1 MGNKTVNRRGS
12 RRVAAV
18 LAALGALVM
27 SSGVALMATAGP
39 SNAAEC
45 VPTAAYTETINHP
58 AVTHVVHHDAVPAVD
73 SQWWNFAPNREQGPL
88 ASEPAFP
95 TDPRG
100 TWEGPHADGGPG
112 QDQVG
117 TFQSGDGHGS
127 WFHRTAA
134 VAAQAAYDETVTDTA
149 AWTETVNHAAVTCET
164 VSTPTGG
171 TVSTPTGGAVEG
183 TTVVSPPKAH
193 VKAKAKTHTHAQAAT
208 VTPTVVEAGLLS
220 STTQDLRGE
229 QGLALIGAGMVML
242 IGAGGLTLRVR
253 RSAVR
258 I

>member
-1 MGNKTVNRRGS
+1 MGNKTVNRRGG
-12 RRVAAV
+12 RRAAAF

-27 SSGVALMATAGP
+27 SSGVALVATAGP
-39 SNAAEC
+39 SNAADC
-45 VPTAAYTETINHP
+45 VPAAAYTETINHP
-58 AVTHVVHHDAVPAVD
+58 AVTHVVHHDAVQAVE
-73 SQWWNFAPNREQGPL
+73 SQWWNFAPNQEQGPL
-88 ASEPAFP
+88 ESEPVFP

-100 TWEGPHADGGPG
+100 TWEGPHTEGGPG

-127 WFHRTAA
+127 WFHRSAA

-171 TVSTPTGGAVEG
+171 AVEG

-193 VKAKAKTHTHAQAAT
+193 VKAKAKTHTHVQAAT

-242 IGAGGLTLRVR
+242 VGAGGLGLRVR
-253 RSAVR
+253 RTAAR